1 MPTKSVEQMND
12 GGWYATGYLTW
23 SFRDYWWWNQK
34 LIVVHGVVKR
44 WQLEGNLSICVKR
57 HNLLLN
63 DVLSS
68 Y

>member
-34 LIVVHGVVKR
+34 LIVVHARREFEHLREKT
-44 WQLEGNLSICVKR
+44 
-57 HNLLLN
+57 
-63 DVLSS
+63 
-68 Y
+68 